1 MTALLPALQLADS
14 FFPSGMYTQS
24 HGIEQFVAAG
34 AAGAAQLAPIV
45 HAYLRDSAGPADAL
59 AARWA
64 VRAAQVG
71 DIELLA
77 AIDARLEATKLAA
90 ETRAASKRC
99 GGRVLLLG
107 RDLYGTPLLRDY
119 AARVAA
125 GGAPA
130 HQALVLALLGA
141 AGGLD
146 ESTAALVELHTF
158 AVSLV
163 GAAVRLGALDHAGAQ
178 AILLG
183 AQPVIAA
190 AAEAARG
197 TDWRDIGGFAPQ
209 IDVMQFRHR
218 YADMH
223 MFAS

>member
-1 MTALLPALQLADS
+1 MISLLPALQLADS

-24 HGIEQFVAAG
+24 HGIEQFIAAG
-34 AAGAAQLAPIV
+34 ATGAAQIAPIV

-59 AARWA
+59 AARWV
-64 VRAAQVG
+64 VRAAQAG
-71 DIELLA
+71 DIELIA

-119 AARVAA
+119 AARHATGQVF
-125 GGAPA
+125 A

-146 ESTAALVELHTF
+146 EEAAVLVELHTF
-158 AVSLV
+158 TVSMV
-163 GAAVRLGALDHAGAQ
+163 GAAVRLGALDHAAAQ
-178 AILLG
+178 AIMLH

-190 AAEAARG
+190 AAAANRAS
-197 TDWRDIGGFAPQ
+197 DWRDIGGFAPQ